1 MKDLPEALARALT
14 PLWNQFPRQSSLD
27 RLVVSG
33 PPPAAA
39 AGSVET
45 VLEDEALAAPVLQ
58 AALWLYADDLD
69 RSHRIC
75 QQIDDATGSFWHG
88 IMHRREGDFDNSRYW
103 FNKVGDHPAISRIGY
118 DPGISSAPSRSGT
131 QRLPRISWPCS
142 GGSGRPCSPGALR
155 STGDE
160 RHAAGELHAAQE
172 VARAPGRQLGHR
184 TAGRP

>member
-1 MKDLPEALARALT
+1 MKDLPEAVARALN

-118 DPGISSAPSRSGT
+118 DPRDFISAV
-131 QRLPRISWPCS
+131 
-142 GGSGRPCSPGALR
+142 
-155 STGDE
+155 E
-160 RHAAGELHAAQE
+160 KRHAEAPEDLVALQRREWETLFTWCAAE
-172 VARAPGRQLGHR
+172 YGG
-184 TAGRP
+184 

>member
-1 MKDLPEALARALT
+1 MKDLPEALARALK
-14 PLWNQFPRQSSLD
+14 PLWKQFPRQSSLD

-118 DPGISSAPSRSGT
+118 DPQDFISAV
-131 QRLPRISWPCS
+131 
-142 GGSGRPCSPGALR
+142 
-155 STGDE
+155 E
-160 RHAAGELHAAQE
+160 KRHAEAPADLVALQRREWETLFTWCAAE
-172 VARAPGRQLGHR
+172 YGG
-184 TAGRP
+184 

>member
-1 MKDLPEALARALT
+1 MKDLPEAVARALK
-14 PLWNQFPRQSSLD
+14 PLWNQLPRQSSLD

-118 DPGISSAPSRSGT
+118 DPGDFISAV
-131 QRLPRISWPCS
+131 
-142 GGSGRPCSPGALR
+142 
-155 STGDE
+155 E
-160 RHAAGELHAAQE
+160 KRHAETPADL
-172 VARAPGRQLGHR
+172 VALQRREWETLFTWCATEYGG
-184 TAGRP
+184 

>member
-33 PPPAAA
+33 HPPAAA

-103 FNKVGDHPAISRIGY
+103 FNKVGDHPAISLIGY
-118 DPGISSAPSRSGT
+118 DPRDFISAV
-131 QRLPRISWPCS
+131 
-142 GGSGRPCSPGALR
+142 
-155 STGDE
+155 E
-160 RHAAGELHAAQE
+160 KRHAEAPADLVALQRREWETLFTWCAAE
-172 VARAPGRQLGHR
+172 YGG
-184 TAGRP
+184 

>member
-1 MKDLPEALARALT
+1 MKDLPEALARALK

-33 PPPAAA
+33 PPAAAA

-103 FNKVGDHPAISRIGY
+103 FNKVGDHPAISLIGY
-118 DPGISSAPSRSGT
+118 DPRDFISAV
-131 QRLPRISWPCS
+131 
-142 GGSGRPCSPGALR
+142 
-155 STGDE
+155 E
-160 RHAAGELHAAQE
+160 KRHAEAPEDLVALQRREWETLFTWCAAE
-172 VARAPGRQLGHR
+172 YGG
-184 TAGRP
+184 